1 MVVAIISI
9 SIRLLDIKAV
19 NKCLVIM
26 NFKFYFLVGLG
37 KNIWKQSHIVVG
49 KVQIFGDKRTLV

>member
-19 NKCLVIM
+19 KCLVIM